1 MEGDLD
7 CTIVNTADEHRPS
20 TLDKRWI
27 DAFAGDVASLSING
41 TTEDSTANGTANQ
54 LDEDVVTVMVRVG
67 DDVNIDEVL
76 DSATNTASTTARTRA
91 RRSRTVSGRGATFD
105 FVTPDS
111 DVSCT
116 FINTAIKVG
125 VVLHKQLDRSR
136 SRR

>member
-7 CTIVNTADEHRPS
+7 CTIVNTADEITV

-67 DDVNIDEVL
+67 DDVNIHEVL
-76 DSATNTASTTARTRA
+76 DSATNTGEYDSSYACST
-91 RRSRTVSGRGATFD
+91 VENGVGQGRDFD
-105 FVTPDS
+105 FVAPDA

-125 VVLHKQLDRSR
+125 VRPAQAVDRSR